1 MRTFFGTMKQRFDW
15 RFNVDSFSFV
25 GGVNSFLKAL
35 CEKRLSFF
43 DDVSF
48 VLLIV
53 FILNPMQLTVFLFSV

>member
-1 MRTFFGTMKQRFDW
+1 MKQRFDW

-35 CEKRLSFF
+35 YEKCLSDF
-43 DDVSF
+43 DDISF

-53 FILNPMQLTVFLFSV
+53 FILNLMQLTVFFFSV